1 MQLLPILICVGLA
14 SMTHAK
20 LYTRFPK
27 PKVNYLQLQNSQNY
41 EFKPLLPEER
51 RKLPLFSRNPVKFVI
66 SLEPTNKISKPYLE
80 RKKPLMKKL
89 TFQGKKEIYSDNE
102 KNQPKDEAILN
113 EIDVV
118 QTPIV
123 EVDVIKEISVEII
136 EDEPEESEF
145 QNDDS
150 EKQDQF
156 SDIIE
161 PQVSSEESPDVEET
175 HINLSDNEI
184 NVATEK
190 ENVNDEEEI
199 DSQNDASEEKNK
211 LSDRYPKDDSDKRN
225 IVRLAD
231 ILLPPKAEIKTSVED
246 KSGELLPDDE
256 RPKESQFQSDASG
269 KQDELSVTIESEAHI
284 DIHDTKNFV
293 QLADIILAPKPE
305 VSADYNRG
313 EILPDVKEIKEGPF
327 QTDVSKKEDKL
338 IDVMESEGKT
348 DKSDEENIVQL
359 TDIILP
365 PKSEPEAS
373 IENKSKEVLLDVA
386 EINKS
391 TIENEANDETNKAIE
406 VENVSNGEPGD
417 FVITDIYEEP
427 VIYRKKRGI
436 NIIEEENLAST
447 VAGFKYTVRDRR
459 LNNHLAYN
467 NINS

>member
-1 MQLLPILICVGLA
+1 LRDCILFKHKNNFPQIMNLL
-14 SMTHAK
+14 
-20 LYTRFPK
+20 K
-27 PKVNYLQLQNSQNY
+27 PPRQKARGTS
-41 EFKPLLPEER
+41 
-51 RKLPLFSRNPVKFVI
+51 
-66 SLEPTNKISKPYLE
+66 
-80 RKKPLMKKL
+80 
-89 TFQGKKEIYSDNE
+89 KKEIYSDNE
-102 KNQPKDEAILN
+102 KNQSKDEALLN
-113 EIDVV
+113 EIDAV
-118 QTPIV
+118 QKPIV

-136 EDEPEESEF
+136 EDEPEEGEF

-156 SDIIE
+156 TDIIE
-161 PQVSSEESPDVEET
+161 PQVSIDNSDKEIVVELEETILPIKTELKTSVENVNGEESPDVEET
-175 HINLSDNEI
+175 HKNLSDNEI

-190 ENVNDEEEI
+190 EHVNDEEEI
-199 DSQNDASEEKNK
+199 DSQNDASEEKYK
-211 LSDRYPKDDSDKRN
+211 LSDRYPKGDSDKRN

-231 ILLPPKAEIKTSVED
+231 ILLPPKAEIKASVED
-246 KSGELLPDDE
+246 KSGKLLPDDVG
-256 RPKESQFQSDASG
+256 PKESQFQSDASG
-269 KQDELSVTIESEAHI
+269 KQDELSVTIESEVPI
-284 DIHDTKNFV
+284 DTENFV
-293 QLADIILAPKPE
+293 HLADIILPPKPE
-305 VSADYNRG
+305 VESSADYNRD
-313 EILPDVKEIKEGPF
+313 EILPDVKETKEGPF
-327 QTDVSKKEDKL
+327 QTDVSKKEDEL
-338 IDVMESEGKT
+338 IDLMESEGKT

-365 PKSEPEAS
+365 PKSEPEAT

-406 VENVSNGEPGD
+406 EENVSNGEPED
-417 FVITDIYEEP
+417 FVTTDIYEEP

>member
-14 SMTHAK
+14 SITHAK

-89 TFQGKKEIYSDNE
+89 NFQDKKEIYADNE
-102 KNQPKDEAILN
+102 KNQSKAKKLLN
-113 EIDVV
+113 EIDVI
-118 QTPIV
+118 QTPVV
-123 EVDVIKEISVEII
+123 EVDVIKEVSVEII
-136 EDEPEESEF
+136 EDEPPEDSEF

-161 PQVSSEESPDVEET
+161 PQVSIDNSDKEIVELDETILPPKTELKTSVENVNGEESPDVEET

-184 NVATEK
+184 NVAIEK
-190 ENVNDEEEI
+190 VNVNDEEEI
-199 DSQNDASEEKNK
+199 DSQNYASEEKNK

-231 ILLPPKAEIKTSVED
+231 ILLPPKAEIKASVED
-246 KSGELLPDDE
+246 ESGELLPDDE

-269 KQDELSVTIESEAHI
+269 KQDELSVTIGSEVPI
-284 DIHDTKNFV
+284 DINDTENFV
-293 QLADIILAPKPE
+293 QLADIILPPKPE
-305 VSADYNRG
+305 VESSADYNRG
-313 EILPDVKEIKEGPF
+313 EILPDVKETKEGPF
-327 QTDVSKKEDKL
+327 QTDASKKEDEL

-365 PKSEPEAS
+365 PKSEPKAS
-373 IENKSKEVLLDVA
+373 IENKNKKVLLDVT

-406 VENVSNGEPGD
+406 EENVSNGEPGD

-427 VIYRKKRGI
+427 VIYRKKR
-436 NIIEEENLAST
+436 
-447 VAGFKYTVRDRR
+447 
-459 LNNHLAYN
+459 
-467 NINS
+467 